1 MGKQIGSSLTVLM
14 VADAERS
21 QRFYRDVLGFDVTDW
36 WAQRDGL
43 TGLALKL
50 IQVPEGRVPTPNPA
64 ESGADVGVDV
74 YAYTE
79 TWAGLDALY
88 EEFKRNG
95 AAIAKEPAVYA
106 DFGPWKEF
114 VVEDPDGYHLAFGG
128 VDGGRARFSI
138 QPRIDSVFVWV
149 RRLDRAAA
157 LYANLLGLEV
167 REEDRYG
174 HLHLFRLDNGTDL
187 ILDSNGMAE
196 IPVPERGPVQFKLD
210 TYDIDRARTEALA
223 LGFTAET
230 ETRRLPSV
238 SYFVLRDEDGNRLMI
253 SQNHR

>member
-1 MGKQIGSSLTVLM
+1 M
-14 VADAERS
+14 VTDVKRS
-21 QRFYRDVLGFDVTDW
+21 QDYYRDVLGFDVTDW

-43 TGLALKL
+43 AGLALKL
-50 IQVPEGRVPTPNPA
+50 IQAPEGHSPTPNPPEA
-64 ESGADVGVDV
+64 EADVGVDV

-95 AAIAKEPAVYA
+95 AEIAKEPVVYP

-114 VVEDPDGYHLAFGG
+114 VVADPDGYHLAFGG
-128 VDGGRARFSI
+128 VDGGRAHCSV
-138 QPRIDSVFVWV
+138 QPQIDSAFVWV
-149 RRLDRAAA
+149 RELDRAVDR
-157 LYANLLGLEV
+157 YARLMGLEV

-196 IPVPERGPVQFKLD
+196 VPVSERGPVLFKLD
-210 TYDIDRARTEALA
+210 TYDIDRARQEALA
-223 LGFTAET
+223 LGFEPVTDVQ
-230 ETRRLPSV
+230 RLPAV
-238 SYFVLRDEDGNRLMI
+238 SYFVLRDEDGNRFMI